1 MVYTKNLLFIIL
13 VVFLFIY
20 FIINK
25 NKLEYFNNFKSYN
38 VLYIN
43 LDQRTDRKKEL
54 LSQFKKFKNKN
65 IKINI
70 ERISAVKHKKGQIGC
85 AKSHIKCLK
94 SAKKRNLEEV
104 IICEDDIN
112 IHSNLINKYFEIINK
127 LNDWDV
133 IILSGHGD
141 KKNINNFISKALG
154 IQTTGL
160 YLVKNHYYDKLINNF
175 EESVIEME
183 KRYKINKDIMC
194 PKWCID
200 INWKKLQKKDNWY
213 IFNKNLG
220 YQRSDFSDI
229 EKKKINY
236 NKFLN

>member
-1 MVYTKNLLFIIL
+1 MIYNKKLLFIIL
-13 VVFLFIY
+13 VVFLVIY
-20 FIINK
+20 LIINK
-25 NKLEYFNNFKSYN
+25 NKLEYFNNLKNYN

-54 LSQFKKFKNKN
+54 LTQLKKFKNKN

-70 ERISAVKHKKGQIGC
+70 ERICAVKHKKGQIGC

-94 SAKKRNLEEV
+94 NAKKINLNEV

-112 IHSNLINKYFEIINK
+112 IKSNLINKYFEIINK

-133 IILSGHGD
+133 IILSGHGE
-141 KKNINNFISKALG
+141 KEKINNFISKAIG

-175 EESVIEME
+175 EESVTEME
-183 KRYKINKDIMC
+183 KRYKNNKDIMC

-200 INWKKLQKKDNWY
+200 INWKKLQKIDNWY
-213 IFNKNLG
+213 VFNKNLG
-220 YQRSDFSDI
+220 YQRQDFSDI
-229 EKKKINY
+229 EKKKVNY
-236 NKFLN
+236 NKFLY

>member
-1 MVYTKNLLFIIL
+1 MVCNKKLLFIIL

-94 SAKKRNLEEV
+94 NAKKRNLKEV

-183 KRYKINKDIMC
+183 KRYKNNKDIMGQ
-194 PKWCID
+194 KWCID
-200 INWKKLQKKDNWY
+200 RNWKKLQKKDNWY
-213 IFNKNLG
+213 VFNKNLG
-220 YQRSDFSDI
+220 YQRADFSDI
-229 EKKKINY
+229 EKKKVNY